1 MHQHKQKKTS
11 SPHVIKVTLYE
22 LNSVREMLLDISRGR
37 DRSTLRHILE
47 HENHRLRKRDIKRFQ
62 SLLDKS

>member
-1 MHQHKQKKTS
+1 MYQRQHKKQS
-11 SPHVIKVTLYE
+11 APNVIKVTLYE

-47 HENHRLRKRDIKRFQ
+47 YENHRLRKRDIKRFQ
-62 SLLDKS
+62 MLLDNA

>member
-11 SPHVIKVTLYE
+11 SPHVIKKVTLYE

-37 DRSTLRHILE
+37 DRSTPQTYPRT
-47 HENHRLRKRDIKRFQ
+47 RKSSIKKTRYQ
-62 SLLDKS
+62 AISKLIR